1 MNPDLARGTR
11 PAAAPAP
18 ATPGHGHRPVPELR
32 NFIGGEFRAARQGR
46 TLEDLN
52 PATGQ
57 VITRFPDSDPADVA
71 DAVAAAKSAFPGFA
85 ALPVAE
91 RSALLMEVARRI
103 EANADGLAELEA
115 MDVGKPV
122 ALARRLDIPRAI
134 ANFRFFAGAIL
145 HTTSECHPMEGAL
158 NYTLRRPL
166 GVVGLIS
173 PWNLPLYL
181 LTWKIAPALAAGNTA
196 VAKPSELSPLTA
208 NALAEII
215 RDAGVPPGVLN
226 IVHGLGARAGE
237 ALTTHPDV
245 RAISFTGGTATGA
258 AIARSAGPLMKKL
271 SLELGGKNPNLIFA
285 DADFGA
291 AVDSAVRSSFL
302 NQGEICLCG
311 SRILV
316 ERPLYDRFLAELT
329 RRAATLAIGDPLDPA
344 TEFGSLVSADHQR
357 KVEGYLALAGEEG
370 GVIHSGGRRPSGL
383 PAALVGGFFLE
394 PTILTGLRP
403 ECRVMQEEIFGP
415 VVTVT
420 PFERESD
427 AIAIA
432 NGTPYGLSASVWT
445 RDLGRAHRVGAAL
458 DAGTVWVNT
467 WLLRDLRVPFGG
479 MKQSGIGREGGHDS
493 LDFFTESKNICIKLD

>member
-1 MNPDLARGTR
+1 
-11 PAAAPAP
+11 
-18 ATPGHGHRPVPELR
+18 VPELR
-32 NFIGGEFRAARQGR
+32 NFIAGEFRPAESGR
-46 TLEDLN
+46 TLEDRN

-57 VITRFPDSDPADVA
+57 VITRFPDSDAADVA
-71 DAVAAAKSAFPGFA
+71 TAVAAAQSAFPAFA
-85 ALPVAE
+85 ALPAADRAGILQE
-91 RSALLMEVARRI
+91 IARRI
-103 EANADGLAELEA
+103 EANAADLAELEA

-145 HTTSECHPMEGAL
+145 HTASECHPMDGRAL

-181 LTWKIAPALAAGNTA
+181 LTWKVAPALAAGNTC

-208 NALAEII
+208 NALAEIA
-215 RDAGVPPGVLN
+215 RDAGLPAGALN

-237 ALTTHPDV
+237 ALTTHPGV

-258 AIARSAGPLMKKL
+258 AIARAAAPQFKKL
-271 SLELGGKNPNLIFA
+271 SLELGGKNPNLVFA

-291 AVDSAVRSSFL
+291 ALDSTIRSSFL

-316 ERPLYDRFLAELT
+316 ERPLYERFLAELT
-329 RRAATLAIGDPLDPA
+329 ARAAKLKIGDPLDPA
-344 TEFGSLVSADHQR
+344 TEFGSLVSAQHQA
-357 KVEGYLALAGEEG
+357 KVEGFLALARDEG
-370 GVIHSGGRRPSGL
+370 GTIHAGGRRPGGL
-383 PAALVGGFFLE
+383 ASHLAGGSFLE

-420 PFERESD
+420 PFADEQE

-432 NGTPYGLSASVWT
+432 NGTPFGLSASVWT

-479 MKQSGIGREGGHDS
+479 MKASGVGREGGRDS
-493 LDFFTESKNICIKLD
+493 LEFFTESKNVCIQIE